1 MRDRDEWLEA
11 KQEELALEEWHDHD
25 TAQTQQF
32 AVYNG
37 TAGSV
42 NRPASIARAEAEA
55 TDGTLSARQASILQM
70 LEWAGASG
78 CTWKVLGNDLGLH
91 HGQVSGALTNM
102 HAAGVVFMLRQ
113 TTDRCHRYVHAKY
126 RSYFTD
132 DEVYD
137 RPAKTRSGQRR
148 ELLDGLLAA
157 CRDAINNE
165 FDWDRWQ
172 RIIDVVVMIDAHERN
187 AETESRVRGQ
197 S

>member
-1 MRDRDEWLEA
+1 MRDRDEWLDA
-11 KQEELALEEWHDHD
+11 KQEELALEEWHEHD
-25 TAQTQQF
+25 AAEPQQF

-42 NRPASIARAEAEA
+42 SRPASIARAQAEA

-70 LEWAGASG
+70 LQWAGGAG
-78 CTWKVLGNDLGLH
+78 LTWKVLGRELDLH
-91 HGQVSGALTNM
+91 HGQISGALTNM
-102 HAAGVVFMLRQ
+102 HAAGVVFMLKESR
-113 TTDRCHRYVHAKY
+113 DRCHPYVHSRY
-126 RSYFTD
+126 RSYFND

-148 ELLDGLLAA
+148 ELLDGLLDA